1 MYIWYCDLFF
11 SQIYEN
17 ESGRKS
23 FRPKT
28 LIYRVSR
35 VSKRHTPSPM
45 SLEGLCISYYFFF
58 SFFYLKVSL
67 DEWTAGKTFL
77 ANWNVFVTQSA
88 YKRHVYTY
96 IYTLVKWYMLQIPT
110 TYGMCST
117 VTDVFRRVGFFSKIA
132 RNSLFLCVLS
142 DKNT

>member
-1 MYIWYCDLFF
+1 MYIQYSDLFF

-58 SFFYLKVSL
+58 RFFISKFRLMNELQEKLFLQIEMCLLLKVHIK
-67 DEWTAGKTFL
+67 GM
-77 ANWNVFVTQSA
+77 
-88 YKRHVYTY
+88 YIHTY
-96 IYTLVKWYMLQIPT
+96 IHW
-110 TYGMCST
+110 
-117 VTDVFRRVGFFSKIA
+117 
-132 RNSLFLCVLS
+132 
-142 DKNT
+142 